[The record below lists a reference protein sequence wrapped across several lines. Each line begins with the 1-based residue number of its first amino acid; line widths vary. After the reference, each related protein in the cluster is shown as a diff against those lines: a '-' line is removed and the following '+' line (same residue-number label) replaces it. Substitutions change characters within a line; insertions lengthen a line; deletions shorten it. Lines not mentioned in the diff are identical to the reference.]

1 MPDRCGPQP
10 RAARSRPCYGEAVP
24 SDAEV
29 EALLAAAAAT
39 RKKPS
44 RGLWIAAIVVS
55 AICVV
60 ALGWGLINDWDEPP
74 EQTTIQPAARDG
86 GGGFGL
92 GLMVGIGVGIPYLSG
107 TFERIV
113 IVTIIK

>member
-1 MPDRCGPQP
+1 MSTKATRAGVSAGSVRIAGRKQQEAGP
-10 RAARSRPCYGEAVP
+10 ATVRSVP

-60 ALGWGLINDWDEPP
+60 ALGWGLINYWDEPP
-74 EQTTIQPAARDG
+74 EQKTIQPAARDG

-92 GLMVGIGVGIPYLSG
+92 GLMVGIGVG
-107 TFERIV
+107 
-113 IVTIIK
+113 